1 MNLYAESSAI
11 LRWLFNEE
19 GGDEILTLLRDAE
32 RVLCSRLSLVECR
45 RVVRRASLE
54 RRISEAEQQE
64 VLSVLAQAAARWA
77 VLEISP
83 RVAERAE
90 AAFPVEPVRT
100 LDAIHL
106 SSALA
111 LREAVADLVVLSSDD
126 RVRDNAGQLGFA
138 VLPAIGEPPA
148 NSPTKN

>member
-1 MNLYAESSAI
+1 MPSGCCARAYLWSSV
-11 LRWLFNEE
+11 
-19 GGDEILTLLRDAE
+19 GGSSGA
-32 RVLCSRLSLVECR
+32 
-45 RVVRRASLE
+45 AS
-54 RRISEAEQQE
+54 
-64 VLSVLAQAAARWA
+64 WA
-77 VLEISP
+77 CLEIYP